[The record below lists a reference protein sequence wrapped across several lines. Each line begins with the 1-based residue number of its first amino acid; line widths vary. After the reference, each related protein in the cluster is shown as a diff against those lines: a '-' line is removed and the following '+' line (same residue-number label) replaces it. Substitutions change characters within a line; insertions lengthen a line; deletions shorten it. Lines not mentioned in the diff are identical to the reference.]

1 MRYPSRL
8 VLTATVF
15 AMFVAGT
22 VTAVSLPGVEAA
34 PPVSVPAF
42 DSQPL
47 PEQAAPAPIVTGPPV
62 SGKQLAAEAIAP
74 ARKRVQALVDQAEPE
89 ADEEGD
95 NDRTSRQLRK
105 QIRQAC
111 EDGRLRGLICEGT

>member
-1 MRYPSRL
+1 MRFPSRL
-8 VLTATVF
+8 VLTATVL

-22 VTAVSLPGVEAA
+22 VAAVSLPGAETA

-42 DSQPL
+42 DAQPL

-62 SGKQLAAEAIAP
+62 SGKQLAADAIAP
-74 ARKRVQALVDQAEPE
+74 ARKRVEALVGETEQDGEDDG
-89 ADEEGD
+89 DE
-95 NDRTSRQLRK
+95 DRSSRQLRK

-111 EDGRLRGLICEGT
+111 DDGRLRGLICEGT